1 MLFNSFQ
8 YWIFFLIV
16 AVLFYS
22 VPFRVGKVLLLCASY
37 VFYMWWDP
45 RFIVLILTST
55 VVDYFLGILLETSN
69 ALRKRLL
76 LIVSL
81 VVNLG
86 FLSFFKYYNFFA
98 GSLAALL
105 HLPESSVILQ
115 IILPVGVTFYT
126 FASLSYTIDVYWG
139 KMKAVRNFVDYA
151 LFIAFFPHL
160 IAGPIIRAR
169 QFISQIQYWRRPAAI
184 IVQSGIILV
193 LAGLIKKMVFAD
205 RFAVVS
211 DAYFNDPAA
220 HPGWLTAWSG
230 CIAFFMQVFFDFSG
244 YTDIARGCAK
254 LLGFEFP
261 LNFARPLLARNP
273 PDFWQRWHITLS
285 TWVRDYLFMPF
296 SRGRKGHFV
305 LYRNLMIVMI
315 LVGLWH
321 GANWTFV
328 AWGAYHGIL
337 LIGYRLFDR
346 ATKRTA
352 ISEVMKKRYFVPFS
366 VALMFLSC
374 TVSMAFFRPRTL
386 QATGCVL
393 SALFGFQ
400 HVPGE
405 FLLTT
410 GTIALI
416 FISLFLAVAQERTQF
431 IDRLALQPA
440 RVQVPAYVCA
450 FLALELFPATGQ
462 VPFVY
467 FQFCTEENGNG
478 PDCARTSDSAL
489 I

>member
-8 YWIFFLIV
+8 YWIFFLMV

-22 VPFRVGKVLLLCASY
+22 MPFRVGKLLLLCASY

-55 VVDYFLGILLETSN
+55 VVDYFLGIWLEVTSGR
-69 ALRKRLL
+69 RKKLL
-76 LIVSL
+76 LAVSL

-86 FLSFFKYYNFFA
+86 ILGFFKYYDFFA

-105 HLPESSVILQ
+105 HIPKSSVVLQ
-115 IILPVGVTFYT
+115 VVLPVGVSFYT
-126 FASLSYTIDVYWG
+126 FASLSYTFDVYWG
-139 KMKAVRNFVDYA
+139 KMKAVRKLVDYA

-169 QFISQIQYWRRPAAI
+169 QFISQIQYWRLPAAI
-184 IVQSGIILV
+184 VIQSGIILV
-193 LAGLIKKMVFAD
+193 LSGLLKKMVFAD

-211 DAYFNDPAA
+211 NGYFNNPTA
-220 HPGWLTAWSG
+220 HPGWLAAWSG
-230 CIAFFMQVFFDFSG
+230 SIAFFMQVFFDFSG

-261 LNFARPLLARNP
+261 LNFARPFLARNP

-285 TWVRDYLFMPF
+285 MWVRDYMFMPF
-296 SRGRKGHFV
+296 SRGRKGRFV
-305 LYRNLMIVMI
+305 LYRNMLVVMV

-328 AWGAYHGIL
+328 AWEAYHGVL
-337 LIGYRLFDR
+337 LVGYRLFDR
-346 ATKRTA
+346 AATGTA
-352 ISEVMKKRYFVPFS
+352 IADVMRKRYFVPFS
-366 VALMFLSC
+366 IALMFLSC

-386 QATGCVL
+386 EASGYVL

-400 HVPGE
+400 HVPSE
-405 FLLTT
+405 FLVTT
-410 GTIALI
+410 GTIVLF
-416 FISLFLAVAQERTQF
+416 FISLFLAVAQERNQF

-440 RVQVPAYVCA
+440 RVQIPAYVFA
-450 FLALELFPATGQ
+450 FLALELFPATGP

-467 FQFCTEENGNG
+467 FQF
-478 PDCARTSDSAL
+478 
-489 I
+489 

>member
-8 YWIFFLIV
+8 YWIFFFIV
-16 AVLFYS
+16 AALFYS
-22 VPFRVGKVLLLCASY
+22 VPFRFGKILLLLASY

-55 VVDYFLGILLETSN
+55 IVDYYLGIFLET
-69 ALRKRLL
+69 ATGRRRKLL
-76 LIVSL
+76 LIISL

-86 FLSFFKYYNFFA
+86 ILGFFKYYDFFA

-105 HLPESSVILQ
+105 RIPPSSVVLQ
-115 IILPVGVTFYT
+115 VVLPVGVSFYT
-126 FASLSYTIDVYWG
+126 FASLSYTFDVYWG
-139 KMKAVRNFVDYA
+139 KMKAVRNPIDYA

-169 QFISQIQYWRRPAAI
+169 QFIRQIWSWRTPTAVVI
-184 IVQSGIILV
+184 QSGIILV
-193 LAGLIKKMVFAD
+193 VSGLIKKMVFAD

-211 DAYFNDPAA
+211 DSYFNNPTA
-220 HPGWLTAWSG
+220 HPGWLAAWSG
-230 CIAFFMQVFFDFSG
+230 CLSITMQVFFDFSG

-261 LNFARPLLARNP
+261 LNFARPFLARNP

-285 TWVRDYLFMPF
+285 TWVRDYMFMPF
-296 SRGRKGHFV
+296 SRGRKGRLV
-305 LYRNLMIVMI
+305 LYRNMFVVMV

-328 AWGAYHGIL
+328 AWGTYHGLL
-337 LIGYRLFDR
+337 LIGYRVFHR
-346 ATKRTA
+346 ATGGTA
-352 ISEVMKKRYFVPFS
+352 IDKVIKKHWFVPFS
-366 VALMFLSC
+366 VGAMFA
-374 TVSMAFFRPRTL
+374 AF
-386 QATGCVL
+386 VL
-393 SALFGFQ
+393 SAPFFRGKTLQSSGYILGALFGST
-400 HVPGE
+400 HMTGE

-410 GTIALI
+410 GTIVLI
-416 FISLFLAVAQERTQF
+416 FISLFLAVAQERSQF

-440 RVQVPAYVCA
+440 RIQITAYVLA
-450 FLALELFPATGQ
+450 FLALELFPATGP

-467 FQFCTEENGNG
+467 FQF
-478 PDCARTSDSAL
+478 
-489 I
+489 

>member
-8 YWIFFLIV
+8 YWIFFLVV
-16 AVLFYS
+16 ATLFYS
-22 VPFRVGKVLLLCASY
+22 VPFRIGKFLLLGASY
-37 VFYMWWDP
+37 IFYMWWDP

-55 VVDYFLGILLETSN
+55 VVDYFLGIWLETASGR
-69 ALRKRLL
+69 RKKFLL
-76 LIVSL
+76 VVSL

-86 FLSFFKYYNFFA
+86 ILGFFKYYDFFA

-105 HLPESSVILQ
+105 HVPQSSVVLQ
-115 IILPVGVTFYT
+115 IILPVGVSFYT

-139 KMKAVRNFVDYA
+139 KMKAVRNLIDYA
-151 LFIAFFPHL
+151 LFISFFPHL

-184 IVQSGIILV
+184 MVQSGIILV
-193 LAGLIKKMVFAD
+193 LSGLIKKMVFAD
-205 RFAVVS
+205 RFAAVS
-211 DAYFNDPAA
+211 DGYFTDPAA
-220 HPGWLTAWSG
+220 YPGWLAAWSG
-230 CIAFFMQVFFDFSG
+230 CLAITFQVFFDFSG

-261 LNFARPLLARNP
+261 LNFARPFLSRNP

-285 TWVRDYLFMPF
+285 TWVRDYLFMPL
-296 SRGRKGHFV
+296 SRRRKGRFV
-305 LYRNLMIVMI
+305 LYRNMLVVMV

-328 AWGAYHGIL
+328 AWGAYHGL
-337 LIGYRLFDR
+337 LLVGYRLFDR
-346 ATKRTA
+346 AMVGTR
-352 ISEVMKKRYFVPFS
+352 IDRVMKQRWFVPFN
-366 VALMFLSC
+366 VGLMFACFVLS
-374 TVSMAFFRPRTL
+374 APFFRAKTL
-386 QATGCVL
+386 QASGYVL

-400 HVPGE
+400 HVTGD

-410 GTIALI
+410 GTIVLL
-416 FISLFLAVAQERTQF
+416 FISLFLAVAQERSQF

-440 RVQVPAYVCA
+440 RVQIPAFVCA
-450 FLALELFPATGQ
+450 FLALELFPATGP

-467 FQFCTEENGNG
+467 FQF
-478 PDCARTSDSAL
+478 
-489 I
+489 

>member
-8 YWIFFLIV
+8 YWIFFFIV
-16 AVLFYS
+16 LALFYS

-55 VVDYFLGILLETSN
+55 VVDYWLGILLEAASDR
-69 ALRKRLL
+69 RKKFLL
-76 LIVSL
+76 VVSL

-86 FLSFFKYYNFFA
+86 ILGFFKYYNFFA
-98 GSLAALL
+98 GSLATLL
-105 HLPESSVILQ
+105 HVPASSVVLQ
-115 IILPVGVTFYT
+115 IILPVGVSFYT

-139 KMKAVRNFVDYA
+139 KMKAVRNFIDYA
-151 LFIAFFPHL
+151 FFIAFFPHL

-169 QFISQIQYWRRPAAI
+169 QFITQIWSWRRPAAI
-184 IVQSGIILV
+184 VVQSGIILV
-193 LAGLIKKMVFAD
+193 LSGLLKKMVFAD

-211 DAYFNDPAA
+211 DSYFNDPMA
-220 HPGWLTAWSG
+220 HPGWLAAWSG
-230 CIAFFMQVFFDFSG
+230 CLAFFMQVFFDFSG

-261 LNFARPLLARNP
+261 LNFARPFLARNP
-273 PDFWQRWHITLS
+273 PDLWQRWHITLS

-296 SRGRKGHFV
+296 SRGRKGRFV
-305 LYRNLMIVMI
+305 LFRNLMIVMI

-337 LIGYRLFDR
+337 LVGYRVFDR
-346 ATKRTA
+346 TAKGTA
-352 ISEVMKKRYFVPFS
+352 IAHVMKKRYLVPFS
-366 VALMFLSC
+366 IGLMFLSC

-386 QATGCVL
+386 QASGYVL
-393 SALFGFQ
+393 GALFGSQ
-400 HVPGE
+400 HIAGE

-410 GTIALI
+410 GTIVLI
-416 FISLFLAVAQERTQF
+416 FISLFLAVAQERNQF

-440 RVQVPAYVCA
+440 RVQVPAYVLA
-450 FLALELFPATGQ
+450 FF
-462 VPFVY
+462 
-467 FQFCTEENGNG
+467 
-478 PDCARTSDSAL
+478 
-489 I
+489 

>member
-22 VPFRVGKVLLLCASY
+22 MPFKVGKVLLLLASY
-37 VFYMWWDP
+37 MFYMWWDP

-55 VVDYFLGILLETSN
+55 IVDYYLGMLLEVATGR
-69 ALRKRLL
+69 RKRLL
-76 LIVSL
+76 LAVSL

-86 FLSFFKYYNFFA
+86 ILGFFKYYDFFA
-98 GSLAALL
+98 GSLADLL
-105 HLPESSVILQ
+105 HVPRSSVVLQ
-115 IILPVGVTFYT
+115 IVLPIGVSFYT
-126 FASLSYTIDVYWG
+126 FASLSYTFDVYWG
-139 KMKAVRNFVDYA
+139 KMKAVKNLIDYA

-169 QFISQIQYWRRPAAI
+169 QFISQIQYWRHPAAI
-184 IVQSGIILV
+184 MLQSGIILV
-193 LAGLIKKMVFAD
+193 LCGLIKKMVFAD

-220 HPGWLTAWSG
+220 HPGWLAAWSG
-230 CIAFFMQVFFDFSG
+230 CIVFFMQVFFDFSG

-261 LNFARPLLARNP
+261 LNFARPFLARNP

-296 SRGRKGHFV
+296 SRGRKGRFV
-305 LYRNLMIVMI
+305 LYRNMLVVMI

-328 AWGAYHGIL
+328 AWGAYHGVL
-337 LIGYRLFDR
+337 LVGYRLFDR
-346 ATKRTA
+346 ATVGTVIDR
-352 ISEVMKKRYFVPFS
+352 IMKHRWFVPFS
-366 VALMFLSC
+366 VALFFLSC
-374 TVSMAFFRPRTL
+374 TASMAFFRPRTL
-386 QATGCVL
+386 QASGYVL
-393 SALFGFQ
+393 SALFGLQ
-400 HVPGE
+400 HVTGE

-410 GTIALI
+410 GTIVLI
-416 FISLFLAVAQERTQF
+416 FISLCLAVAQERTQF

-440 RVQVPAYVCA
+440 RIQVPAYVLA
-450 FLALELFPATGQ
+450 FLALELFPATAQ

-467 FQFCTEENGNG
+467 FQF
-478 PDCARTSDSAL
+478 
-489 I
+489 

>member
-8 YWIFFLIV
+8 YWIFFFIV

-22 VPFRVGKVLLLCASY
+22 MPFRFGKVLLLLASY

-55 VVDYFLGILLETSN
+55 IVDYYLGILLET
-69 ALRKRLL
+69 ATGRRKKLL
-76 LIVSL
+76 FAVSL

-86 FLSFFKYYNFFA
+86 ILGFFKYYDFFA

-105 HLPESSVILQ
+105 RIPQSSVVLQ
-115 IILPVGVTFYT
+115 IILPVGISFYT
-126 FASLSYTIDVYWG
+126 FASLSYTLDVYWG
-139 KMKAVRNFVDYA
+139 KMKAERNFINYA

-160 IAGPIIRAR
+160 IAGPIIRGR
-169 QFISQIQYWRRPAAI
+169 QFISQIPGWRRPAAI
-184 IVQSGIILV
+184 VVQSGIILV
-193 LAGLIKKMVFAD
+193 MTGLIKKMVFAD

-211 DAYFNDPAA
+211 DSYFNDPMS
-220 HPGWLTAWSG
+220 HPGWLAAWSG
-230 CIAFFMQVFFDFSG
+230 CLAFIMQVFFDFSG

-261 LNFARPLLARNP
+261 LNFARPFLARNP
-273 PDFWQRWHITLS
+273 PDLWQRWHITLS
-285 TWVRDYLFMPF
+285 TWVRDYVFMPF
-296 SRGRKGHFV
+296 SRGRKGRLV
-305 LYRNLMIVMI
+305 LYRNMFVVMV

-328 AWGAYHGIL
+328 AWGAYHGLL

-346 ATKRTA
+346 ATVGTPIDK
-352 ISEVMKKRYFVPFS
+352 VMKKRWFAPFS
-366 VALMFLSC
+366 VGAMFAAFVLA
-374 TVSMAFFRPRTL
+374 VSFFRPKTL
-386 QATGCVL
+386 QTSGQVL
-393 SALFGFQ
+393 SGLLGFQ
-400 HVPGE
+400 HVTGE

-410 GTIALI
+410 GTIVLI
-416 FISLFLAVAQERTQF
+416 FISLFLAVAQERSQF

-440 RVQVPAYVCA
+440 RIQIPAYVLA
-450 FLALELFPATGQ
+450 FLALELFPATGP

-467 FQFCTEENGNG
+467 FQF
-478 PDCARTSDSAL
+478 
-489 I
+489 

>member
-1 MLFNSFQ
+1 
-8 YWIFFLIV
+8 
-16 AVLFYS
+16 
-22 VPFRVGKVLLLCASY
+22 
-37 VFYMWWDP
+37 
-45 RFIVLILTST
+45 
-55 VVDYFLGILLETSN
+55 
-69 ALRKRLL
+69 
-76 LIVSL
+76 
-81 VVNLG
+81 
-86 FLSFFKYYNFFA
+86 
-98 GSLAALL
+98 
-105 HLPESSVILQ
+105 
-115 IILPVGVTFYT
+115 
-126 FASLSYTIDVYWG
+126 
-139 KMKAVRNFVDYA
+139 VRNFVDYA

-169 QFISQIQYWRRPAAI
+169 QFISQIQYWRRPVAI
-184 IVQSGIILV
+184 MVQSGIILV
-193 LAGLIKKMVFAD
+193 LSGLIKKMVFAD

-211 DAYFNDPAA
+211 DGYFNDPAA
-220 HPGWLTAWSG
+220 HPGWLAAWSG

-261 LNFARPLLARNP
+261 LNFARPFLARNP

-305 LYRNLMIVMI
+305 LFRNLMIVMI

-337 LIGYRLFDR
+337 LVAYRVFDR

-352 ISEVMKKRYFVPFS
+352 IATVMKERYFVPFS
-366 VALMFLSC
+366 VGLMFLSC

-386 QATGCVL
+386 QASGYVF

-400 HVPGE
+400 HIPGE

-410 GTIALI
+410 GTIVLI

-440 RVQVPAYVCA
+440 RIQVPAYVCA

-467 FQFCTEENGNG
+467 FQF
-478 PDCARTSDSAL
+478 
-489 I
+489 

>member
-1 MLFNSFQ
+1 
-8 YWIFFLIV
+8 
-16 AVLFYS
+16 
-22 VPFRVGKVLLLCASY
+22 
-37 VFYMWWDP
+37 MWWDW

-55 VVDYFLGILLETSN
+55 VVDYFLGILLETASGR
-69 ALRKRLL
+69 RKKSLL
-76 LIVSL
+76 VVSL

-86 FLSFFKYYNFFA
+86 ILGFFKYYDFFA
-98 GSLAALL
+98 GSLAGLL
-105 HLPESSVILQ
+105 HISESSVVLR
-115 IILPVGVTFYT
+115 IILPVGISFYT

-139 KMKAVRNFVDYA
+139 KMKAVRNFADYA

-169 QFISQIQYWRRPAAI
+169 QFISQIQFWQSPTAI
-184 IVQSGIILV
+184 MVQSGIILV

-211 DAYFNDPAA
+211 DRYFNDPGA
-220 HPGWLTAWSG
+220 HPGWLPAWSG

-261 LNFARPLLARNP
+261 LNFARPFLARNP

-328 AWGAYHGIL
+328 AWGTYHGMLI
-337 LIGYRLFDR
+337 IGYRFFDR
-346 ATKRTA
+346 ATKGTA
-352 ISEVMKKRYFVPFS
+352 VSDVMKKRYFVPIS
-366 VALMFLSC
+366 VGLMFLSC

-386 QATGCVL
+386 QASGYVL
-393 SALFGFQ
+393 SALFGSQ
-400 HVPGE
+400 HVTGE

-416 FISLFLAVAQERTQF
+416 FISLVLAVAQERTQF
-431 IDRLALQPA
+431 IDRLAVQPA
-440 RVQVPAYVCA
+440 RIQVPAYVCA

-467 FQFCTEENGNG
+467 FQF
-478 PDCARTSDSAL
+478 
-489 I
+489 